1 MEPQK
6 NRAQLMDPKNDLV
19 FKYYFSKPKNKSILI
34 SFIEAVIEPESPI
47 EDLEVLNPTV
57 EQDALEDKI
66 SILDLKVKLKNGS
79 FIDVEMQVARTN
91 YFRNRIL
98 YYWSKLH
105 GSQLKVGSS
114 YKEINPTI
122 SICVLGYKEFDDNDD
137 ELHSIFVVK
146 EKFRNTLLNSDLE
159 IHFLELPKY
168 KKWRRKAD
176 HKNLDYWTRFL
187 ELKNASESEIE
198 ELKKEPEMDKAIKA
212 LEEVSQDARL
222 KELVELREKNQFA
235 YNADMKEQFI
245 EGKAEGIMHE
255 RTLLIRNAAKNGLTV
270 EMISNVLEI
279 PIEIVM
285 EALKS

>member
-1 MEPQK
+1 M
-6 NRAQLMDPKNDLV
+6 
-19 FKYYFSKPKNKSILI
+19 
-34 SFIEAVIEPESPI
+34 
-47 EDLEVLNPTV
+47 
-57 EQDALEDKI
+57 
-66 SILDLKVKLKNGS
+66 
-79 FIDVEMQVARTN
+79 
-91 YFRNRIL
+91 
-98 YYWSKLH
+98 
-105 GSQLKVGSS
+105 
-114 YKEINPTI
+114 
-122 SICVLGYKEFDDNDD
+122 
-137 ELHSIFVVK
+137 
-146 EKFRNTLLNSDLE
+146 
-159 IHFLELPKY
+159 PKY

-270 EMISNVLEI
+270 EMISKVLEI
-279 PIEIVM
+279 PIEIVQ